1 MEIDENKLKN
11 KASFEDLPYHNFI
24 GVEVTDV
31 EKGYAELRLPVKAEV
46 LNANGALHGGI
57 YYTVCDLAAS
67 SALWTLVSED
77 QFFVTNDINV
87 SVLAA
92 VYQGEIT
99 AKANILK
106 KGKRLAY
113 IEANVFDDNDQLVAA
128 SRITKTILTKKGQAG
143 K

>member
-1 MEIDENKLKN
+1 MEIDDKTKKD
-11 KASFEDLPYHNFI
+11 KANFEDLPYHNFI

-31 EKGYAELRLPVKAEV
+31 GKGYAEVRVPVKDKV
-46 LNANGALHGGI
+46 LNANGAVHGGI
-57 YYTVCDLAAS
+57 YYTICDLAAS
-67 SALWTLVSED
+67 SALWTMVNED

-106 KGKRLAY
+106 VGKRLAY
-113 IEANVFDDNDQLVAA
+113 IEASVFDESDQLVAA
-128 SRITKTILTKKGQAG
+128 SRITKTILTRKGQVG
-143 K
+143 